1 MNKRNTK
8 TYRMPAEWEPHSAVW
23 LAWPYDEITFPGRVE
38 RAEAA
43 FVKILSAIYE
53 SETVELLVLNEDM
66 KGAAEGMLAGAGI
79 DVKRINFHTT
89 DYADVWLRDTGP
101 VFVKDDA
108 GRTVII
114 KWLFNAWGN
123 KFEELLKDG
132 EIPKKISGWK
142 NMPMEKP
149 GVIIEGGAID
159 VNGEGVCL
167 TTEQCLLN
175 KNRNPAKSKA
185 DIEKYLGDYLGIR
198 KTVWLKEGLV
208 NDHTDGHV
216 DEVARFVAP
225 DKIVCAY
232 EEDATDENYEIL
244 KDNYQTLSQATDAED
259 KPFEIIK
266 LPMPHVRYD
275 DGSKAPVS
283 YTNFYIGNTVV
294 LAVTFNDENDGEAL
308 EILRSCFPG
317 REVTAIDCS
326 DIIYGGGAVHC
337 ITQQQPK

>member
-1 MNKRNTK
+1 MNDQNKLK
-8 TYRMPAEWEPHSAVW
+8 YRMPPEWEPHSAVW

-38 RAEAA
+38 KAEAA
-43 FVKILSAIYE
+43 FVKILNAIHK
-53 SETVELLVLNEDM
+53 SEQAELLVLDRDM
-66 KGAAEGMLAGAGI
+66 RDRAYEMLAAAGI
-79 DVKRINFHTT
+79 DMARINFYTT

-101 VFVKDDA
+101 TFVKDRA
-108 GRTVII
+108 GRAVII

-132 EIPKKISGWK
+132 AIPQKISEWK
-142 NMPMEKP
+142 DLPIRKP
-149 GVIIEGGAID
+149 RAVIEGGAID
-159 VNGEGVCL
+159 VNGMGVCL

-175 KNRNPAKSKA
+175 ENRNPGKSKA
-185 DIEKYLGDYLGIR
+185 DIEKYLRDYLSIT

-208 NDHTDGHV
+208 NDHTDGHI
-216 DEVARFVAP
+216 DEIARFVAP

-232 EEDATDENYEIL
+232 EDDKNDENYQIL
-244 KDNYQTLSQATDAED
+244 QDNYKTLSQATDVNG

-294 LAVTFNDENDGEAL
+294 LAAIFNDENDEEAL
-308 EILRSCFPG
+308 EILRGSFPG
-317 REVTAIDCS
+317 REVVGIDCS
-326 DIIYGGGAVHC
+326 DIIYGGGAIHC
-337 ITQQQPK
+337 ITQQQPE